1 MTDKELIQQLLRRN
15 HQLTAKCE
23 GLTKR
28 LQKLEGDGPIDKHDL
43 AIVAYKRYFQTAFDR
58 LALHDACLHVICENV
73 EPPLDLQQV
82 KEVAQRILNEIQLE
96 NSFEEPSTFCED
108 GHS

>member
-1 MTDKELIQQLLRRN
+1 MTDKELLQQLLRRN

-23 GLTKR
+23 ALTKR
-28 LQKLEGDGPIDKHDL
+28 VQKLEGDGPVDKYGL
-43 AIVAYKRYFQTAFDR
+43 AIAAYKRYFQTAFDK

-96 NSFEEPSTFCED
+96 NSFEEPSTFRED